1 MNRINQ
7 KGIGLV
13 EVIVALLLLSIGVLG
28 FAMLQM
34 RAMDASVDA
43 SKRIQAMNLA
53 RDLSEKMRANK
64 VGLTKTISVKDG
76 EAEKLVDAYANALSG
91 KYYIESYTATC
102 ANTSKCSSTEF
113 AQEDVNQVL
122 FRAYTMG
129 MKVALNDCPSEG
141 SSTMASNRYCIY
153 VAWDETLPVNASST
167 TSCTKNGSFLANSK
181 CIVLEA
187 Y

>member
-1 MNRINQ
+1 MKTSSQ
-7 KGIGLV
+7 KGIGIV

-34 RAMDASVDA
+34 RAMDTSIDA

-53 RDLSEKMRANK
+53 RDLSERMRANK
-64 VGLTKTISVKDG
+64 QGLSKFTVK
-76 EAEKLVDAYANALSG
+76 ENETEKLVDAYVNALSG
-91 KYYIESYTATC
+91 KYYITNYSSAC
-102 ANTSKCSSTEF
+102 SNTTKCSSVNF

-122 FRAYTMG
+122 FKAFTMG
-129 MKVALNDCPSEG
+129 MKVALNNCPG
-141 SSTMASNRYCIY
+141 TMVTNRYCVY
-153 VAWDETLPVNASST
+153 VAWDETLPIEGTAD
-167 TSCTKNGSFLANSK
+167 TSCTNGGSFLINSK

>member
-1 MNRINQ
+1 MNASFQ

-13 EVIVALLLLSIGVLG
+13 EVVVALLLLSIGVLG
-28 FAMLQM
+28 FSVLQV
-34 RAMDASVDA
+34 RAMEASLDA

-64 VGLTKTISVKDG
+64 VGLSKTIPVTDG
-76 EAEKLVDAYANALSG
+76 DAEKLVDAYANALSG
-91 KYYIESYTATC
+91 KYYITSYSAAC
-102 ANTSKCSSTEF
+102 ANTTKCDTTAF

-122 FRAYTMG
+122 YKAYKMG
-129 MKVALNDCPSEG
+129 MKVALNDCPG
-141 SSTMASNRYCIY
+141 VSTNRYC
-153 VAWDETLPVNASST
+153 VFVSWDETLPVDGSSD
-167 TSCTKNGSFLANSK
+167 TSCTKNGSFLEASK

>member
-1 MNRINQ
+1 MNILSQ
-7 KGIGLV
+7 KGVGLV
-13 EVIVALLLLSIGVLG
+13 EVVVALLLLSIGVLG
-28 FAMLQM
+28 FTMLQM

-64 VGLTKTISVKDG
+64 VGLVKKIPVKDG
-76 EAEKLVDAYANALSG
+76 DAEKMVDAYANALS
-91 KYYIESYTATC
+91 KQYKTSYSATC
-102 ANTSKCSSTEF
+102 ANTSKCSSENF

-122 FRAYTMG
+122 YKAYTMG
-129 MKVALNDCPSEG
+129 MKVALNDCPG
-141 SSTMASNRYCIY
+141 TASNRYCIF
-153 VAWDETLPVNASST
+153 VAWDETLPADGSSDK
-167 TSCTKNGSFLANSK
+167 SCTKNGSFLASSK